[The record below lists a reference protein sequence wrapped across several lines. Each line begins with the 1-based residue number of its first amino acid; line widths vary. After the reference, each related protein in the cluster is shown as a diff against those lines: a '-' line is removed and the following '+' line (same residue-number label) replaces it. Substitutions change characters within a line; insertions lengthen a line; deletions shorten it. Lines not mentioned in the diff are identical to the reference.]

1 MAASPAG
8 GGAPESRGIAMNGMR
23 LRAAGRALPVRA
35 LTNDDMRQFVD
46 TSDEWITSRTGIR
59 QRYFCGEGE
68 STTTLAIAAGR
79 QALERSGL
87 APEEIDCLLVAT
99 SSGEYAMPSTA
110 CLVHGALGLRE
121 DIPAMDV
128 GAACAGFLYALEA
141 ARGLLLARGGRYA
154 MVIGAE
160 QMSSLQDM
168 SDRSVCVLFG
178 DGAGAAIFELDP
190 EAEYVSVQG
199 TRSDLAITVGGPQRE
214 GAMQMDGQA
223 VFRFAT
229 TILPR
234 CAQELLKKGGRT
246 MEDVD
251 WVVCHQANERILA
264 SSIRRLGA
272 PAEKFYK
279 NLDRYG
285 NTSAASI
292 PLCLCEMM
300 EQGLLKTGQRIIM
313 VGFGGGL
320 TWAGAMLTV

>member
-1 MAASPAG
+1 
-8 GGAPESRGIAMNGMR
+8 MNGMR

-121 DIPAMDV
+121 DTPAMDV

-199 TRSDLAITVGGPQRE
+199 TRSDLAITVGGPQRK

-246 MEDVD
+246 LEDVD